1 MLGSASSQRQA
12 TTRRLLAKSCGFSVI
27 VSRDVE
33 DVIAAQRLR
42 YEVFYE
48 ELQAQPDR
56 RTRAAR
62 RDIDDFDRFC
72 EHILVSETDSPDRP
86 VATYRL
92 MRRRDALAKGGFY
105 SEGEFELGPLFR
117 RHPQLEF
124 LELGRACV
132 LASYRTR
139 PIISLLW
146 QGIWNYVR
154 ANGIDVM
161 FGCLSLEGANP
172 LAHGA
177 RLSFLAQNFPA
188 PAEWHV
194 RAVES
199 RAVPMSVSSADYD
212 EAVVARTLP
221 PLLKG
226 YLRLGCYIG
235 EGAVVDHQF
244 NSTDVFVL
252 LPVANIS
259 SRYFARFGA
268 PHEALSY

>member
-1 MLGSASSQRQA
+1 MLGSASSPQWS
-12 TTRRLLAKSCGFSVI
+12 TTRQLLASSCGFSVI
-27 VSRDVE
+27 ISRDDE

-48 ELQAQPDR
+48 EMQARADM
-56 RTRAAR
+56 RTRVAR
-62 RDIDDFDRFC
+62 RDIDEFDSFC
-72 EHILVSETDSPDRP
+72 EHILVSENSTPNRP

-92 MRRRDALAKGGFY
+92 MRREAASAKGGFY
-105 SEGEFELGPLFR
+105 SEGEFNLAPLFVR
-117 RHPQLEF
+117 RPHLEY

-132 LASYRTR
+132 LASHRTR
-139 PIISLLW
+139 PIISMLW

-161 FGCLSLEGANP
+161 FGCLSLEGSDP
-172 LAHGA
+172 VAHQA
-177 RLSFLAQNFPA
+177 HLSFLARNFPA
-188 PAEWHV
+188 PADWHV
-194 RAVES
+194 KAVETRS
-199 RAVPMSVSSADYD
+199 VPMNPSSDYD
-212 EAVVARTLP
+212 DALVARTLP

-235 EGAVVDHQF
+235 EGAVIDHQF

-252 LPVANIS
+252 LPVANIN

-268 PHEALSY
+268 PDRTS

>member
-1 MLGSASSQRQA
+1 MLGSVSSPRHV
-12 TTRRLLAKSCGFSVI
+12 TTRQLLATSGNLSVI
-27 VSRDVE
+27 VSRDRE

-48 ELQAQPDR
+48 ELHAQPDA
-56 RTRAAR
+56 TTKAAR
-62 RDIDDFDRFC
+62 RDIDDFDAFC
-72 EHILVSETDSPDRP
+72 EHLLVGETQAINRP

-92 MRRRDALAKGGFY
+92 MRRQAALQKGGFY
-105 SEGEFELGPLFR
+105 SEAEFDLAPLFR

-132 LASYRTR
+132 LASHRTR
-139 PIISLLW
+139 PTISLLW
-146 QGIWNYVR
+146 QAIWNYVR

-161 FGCLSLEGANP
+161 FGCLSLEGTDPA
-172 LAHGA
+172 AHEA
-177 RLSFLAQNFPA
+177 RLSYLAQNFPA
-188 PAEWHV
+188 PAEWRV
-194 RAVES
+194 KALAS
-199 RAVPMSVSSADYD
+199 RAAPTNMSSVDYD
-212 EAVVARTLP
+212 DALVARTLP

-235 EGAVVDHQF
+235 EGAVIDRQF

-252 LPVANIS
+252 LPVAKIN

-268 PHEALSY
+268 PREAC